1 MATAVYYAT
10 VDQVKRSAEIASA
23 ANADQQIRRALESAS
38 RSIDGDRP
46 GGGTLGRR
54 FYPYIATRY
63 VDWLTNWETYE
74 LKLGRYDLVT
84 LTALSIAGTTVT
96 PSTLQLV
103 PDDGPPY
110 ATLRLTSSSEVG
122 SWSTTRRANVLT
134 GTWGYRADET
144 SIGAI
149 TLVDTTSTGLTLHD
163 PDVGVGT
170 ILHCGTEYMI
180 VTTAGFVSSGQA
192 LAVALTAYADDDAVS
207 VADGS
212 VFSAG
217 SVILLNTE
225 TMLVTAVTGNVLT
238 VERAWD
244 GSTLA
249 DHTGSTVYARWSY
262 TVTRGDLGS
271 TAAAHAAV
279 TAYRYVVPALVSTL
293 CVAEAVEI
301 LQQEGAAYARAAGPT
316 DQGSVTLGLGLDGLR
331 ERVKATYRRRT
342 SWLGA

>member
-23 ANADQQIRRALESAS
+23 ANADPQIRRALESAS

-46 GGGTLGRR
+46 GGGLLGRR
-54 FYPYIATRY
+54 FYPYLATRY
-63 VDWLTNWETYE
+63 IDWLSTWETYE

-96 PSTLQLV
+96 PSTLWIL

-110 ATLRLTSSSEVG
+110 ATLRLTSTSEVG
-122 SWSTTRRANVLT
+122 SWSTTRRANALT

-144 SIGAI
+144 SIGSI
-149 TLVDTTSTGLTLHD
+149 TIDGTATGLTLRD
-163 PDVGVGT
+163 PDVGVGS

-180 VTTAGFVSSGQA
+180 VTAAGFVSTGQA
-192 LAVALTAYADDDAVS
+192 LAVALTAYDNDDAVS
-207 VADGS
+207 VADGT

-217 SVILLNTE
+217 SIILLGTE

-238 VERAWD
+238 VERGWD

-249 DHTGSTVYARWSY
+249 AHTGSTVYARWSY
-262 TVTRGDLGS
+262 AIERGSLGS
-271 TAAAHAAV
+271 TAAAHTGV
-279 TAYRYVVPALVSTL
+279 TAYRYVVPAMVSTL
-293 CVAEAVEI
+293 CVAEAIEI

-331 ERVKATYRRRT
+331 ERAKATYRRRT